1 MAREFLFDLTRGVN
15 RSSIGKQAPGG
26 VLKLPKL
33 GMWNYLQEVRSELKH
48 VSWPTRRLTIV
59 YTAVVIGVSVFVAVY
74 LGLLDFIFSSILKQ
88 II

>member
-1 MAREFLFDLTRGVN
+1 
-15 RSSIGKQAPGG
+15 
-26 VLKLPKL
+26 
-33 GMWNYLQEVRSELKH
+33 MWNYLQEVRSELKH